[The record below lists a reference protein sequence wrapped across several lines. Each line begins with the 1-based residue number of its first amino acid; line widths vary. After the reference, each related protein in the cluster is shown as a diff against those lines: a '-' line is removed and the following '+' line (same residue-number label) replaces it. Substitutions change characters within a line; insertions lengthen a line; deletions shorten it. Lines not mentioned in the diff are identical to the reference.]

1 MTLDIAQAGR
11 YVFYLNFRTEVGL
24 ETGTVVFAEAEQ
36 VFNFSNLI
44 EDSSKYV
51 VSVER
56 FRVPTQA
63 IPMLPAINAAI
74 QIVQKDGGGV
84 PTVFDLLPTFS
95 LHEFL
100 VQVNSITGSL
110 VFSLTEDGRMA
121 VFFNVWD
128 GFNIEFNPKI
138 AAIFDMTTTIGQTV
152 GGTATVVGASPIF
165 DRFDDLHK
173 LQIEAQTGLSGI
185 QQEIITTQVF
195 RNLLTD
201 FLMPSSTTMSY
212 TGQMNTQHNPA
223 YTVGFN
229 VREDV
234 EFNDSSNRR
243 FIMLKGNAPI
253 QNIKLEITAVFRDG
267 TRNRI
272 ILPPNSIMEIKLAFW
287 KKHA

>member
-24 ETGTVVFAEAEQ
+24 ETGTAVFAEAEQ

-74 QIVQKDGGGV
+74 QIVDSDGGGV
-84 PTVFDLLPTFS
+84 PTVFDLQPTFS
-95 LHEFL
+95 INEFL
-100 VQVNSITGSL
+100 TQINSISAAL
-110 VFSLTEDGRMA
+110 IFSLTEDGRMA
-121 VFFNVWD
+121 VTFNQWD
-128 GFNIEFNPKI
+128 DFNLQLDPKI
-138 AAIFDMTTTIGQTV
+138 AAIFDMTVIIGQDV
-152 GGTATVVGASPIF
+152 GGTATVIGASPFF

-212 TGQMNTQHNPA
+212 NGQLGQPHVPA
-223 YTVGFN
+223 YTLGYN

-234 EFNDSSNRR
+234 EFNDASNRR

-253 QNIKLEITAVFRDG
+253 QNIKLEITAIFRDG
-267 TRNRI
+267 SRNRI